1 MSIKE
6 IKSGTLYKEYLMEI
20 PYEEINQ
27 IIDSKIQ
34 DLLPTVS
41 LPGFR
46 KGKAPTNIVRKKY
59 ENNVLSESI
68 EKLVQEKTKDLLE
81 QKKLKPFTQ
90 PKIDLK
96 KYEKNQPIEV
106 EIKID
111 LEPEIIL
118 KDFKNL
124 KLNKYEI
131 NLDKSLIEKNYNEF
145 LKSQK
150 KYAEIKNN
158 RMLQK
163 SDKVIIN
170 LLTEFDSVPNYLK
183 SQKNLPIVIDSDYQ
197 VLPDIGS
204 KLLEKKLKKGD
215 KTNLSLDISKSLKLN
230 EKKMI
235 PFSIEIVGI
244 QEPVPFTVDEE
255 FLNKNGLKNEED
267 LKINLEKSFK
277 QQYENG
283 LKQIEKKELMDNLD
297 KEHKFDLPQGIL
309 DQEYKDIWHRLEH
322 AKKDGTL
329 DEDDKKL
336 SDSDLKKRYEEISK
350 RRVKLAILLQFI
362 AKENNLVVDE
372 KELTNG
378 MMQYASQYPGQEKQI
393 IEYFKKNPSSIETI
407 RGPLLED
414 KVIDH
419 IFSKATITNSKVSK
433 DNYEKLEK
441 KTFEVKKGKKWK
453 I

>member
-441 KTFEVKKGKKWK
+441 KTFEVKKGKK
-453 I
+453 